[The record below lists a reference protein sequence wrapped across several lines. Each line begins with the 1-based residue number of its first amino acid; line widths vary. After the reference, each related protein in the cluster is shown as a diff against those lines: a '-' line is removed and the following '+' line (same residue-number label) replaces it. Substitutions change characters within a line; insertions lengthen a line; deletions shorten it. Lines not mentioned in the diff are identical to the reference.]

1 MQPIFLLADSSL
13 LFSNA
18 APGRALREKL
28 RSAVTDDDP
37 SAAFLGEPEAA
48 ELFDAAMDALA
59 IPKRRAIGP
68 RYSAM
73 DAMCLRS
80 ADLIVLGGG
89 DIVRG
94 WERIGSTDVR
104 DAITRRYLEGA
115 ALVGVSA
122 GAILLGTHG
131 VGFEALRLVPFVI
144 EAHAEDDDWRRL
156 RSVVTELGTIGIG
169 IPFGAAA
176 VYADGTLEP
185 IGKPLVELRREQSS
199 LIESLLVPAL

>member
-18 APGRALREKL
+18 AHGGALRDRI
-28 RSAVTDDDP
+28 RSAVGDDDP
-37 SAAFLGEPEAA
+37 SAAFLGEPEAV
-48 ELFDAAMDALA
+48 ELFDAAMDALGIA
-59 IPKRRAIGP
+59 KRRAIGA

-73 DAMCLRS
+73 DDMCLRA

-89 DIVRG
+89 DLARG
-94 WERIGSTDVR
+94 WERVGAGDVK

-115 ALVGVSA
+115 VLVGVSA
-122 GAILLGTHG
+122 GAILLG
-131 VGFEALRLVPFVI
+131 VGSEALRMVPFAI
-144 EAHAEDDDWRRL
+144 EAHAEEDDWRHL
-156 RSVVTELGTIGIG
+156 RTLVTESTIGIG

-185 IGKPLVELRREQSS
+185 IGKPLVELRLKGSS
-199 LIESLLVPAL
+199 VVESLLLPAL